1 MKENPDEG
9 TELQDILL
17 DIEETKNNKN
27 LEESNNLSFSKLDV
41 NDLTIKNESD
51 MIISDISFLKEM
63 GYDRKMINKVYI
75 FLNPPNIE
83 TAIDIMTPINNI
95 YQHNFYENIYQSKNT
110 NKNLCFICNQPRHRH
125 IKTNPDG
132 NDEIFNNNI
141 IIENNNNIIINNIS
155 NNDNICK
162 VCFELMDK
170 KQLKLNS
177 LPCGHI
183 CCNQCW
189 MNYLKSKILEAKVEQ
204 IECFEYQ
211 CNQILSEQFI
221 LDHIKKDNK
230 LLEKYKKF
238 KLRAEI
244 LNDPNKRQCPEKN
257 CDKYLTKGKNKYVKC
272 ENGHK
277 YCFKCLRPWH
287 GEDSCEKS
295 LEKDFLNWKK
305 KNKNLKRC
313 PKCKIYIEKNEGCNH
328 MTCSNCKFQW
338 CWLCEGEYNYGHY
351 DQGKCKGFQFSRA
364 NNIEEARIILVNEH
378 RGNRENR
385 GNRGYHYER
394 YDENFDGFCDRFCDS
409 FGRCCITCCITCCN
423 RISQFCNSIP
433 ENTFIVL
440 FIIIVFYGLLN
451 FITL

>member
-41 NDLTIKNESD
+41 NDLIIKNESD
-51 MIISDISFLKEM
+51 IIISDISFLKEM

-125 IKTNPDG
+125 IKTTPDG

-155 NNDNICK
+155 NNDNTCK
-162 VCFELMDK
+162 VCFELIDK

-189 MNYLKSKILEAKVEQ
+189 MNYLKAKILEAKVEQ

-277 YCFKCLRPWH
+277 YCFECLRPWH

-295 LEKDFLNWKK
+295 LEKDFLKWKK
-305 KNKNLKRC
+305 K
-313 PKCKIYIEKNEGCNH
+313 
-328 MTCSNCKFQW
+328 
-338 CWLCEGEYNYGHY
+338 
-351 DQGKCKGFQFSRA
+351 
-364 NNIEEARIILVNEH
+364 
-378 RGNRENR
+378 
-385 GNRGYHYER
+385 
-394 YDENFDGFCDRFCDS
+394 
-409 FGRCCITCCITCCN
+409 
-423 RISQFCNSIP
+423 
-433 ENTFIVL
+433 
-440 FIIIVFYGLLN
+440 
-451 FITL
+451 